1 MEELFGPHNV
11 DLMSLDSNVMIG
23 NDCRPLRHFT
33 LFPSM
38 GSAGVNVFA
47 QDLSSEINSYAFPPL
62 NLIFPLLK
70 FFEGLRLP
78 VVTMVV
84 PEISPTPVWWPF
96 FKSHV
101 KNSRVLCQKG
111 R

>member
-70 FFEGLRLP
+70 FFEELRLP

-84 PEISPTPVWWPF
+84 PEISPTPVWCPF
-96 FKSHV
+96 FQITREK
-101 KNSRVLCQKG
+101 LQG
-111 R
+111 FM